1 MKNTIIPIVGMMLML
16 AAFVACE
23 KENKVDIDPDQV
35 VVDPTETGDSV
46 LLHASFDEAIPATWT
61 NIDQDGDG
69 NKWRLFSDDFPY
81 TGLGFCGTDCLA
93 SCSEYPLKPDNL
105 IVSPQFHIPGSG
117 GYTLSFWYSA
127 LNANKFRETYTVYVG
142 KMKDGAFVPIGTLLE
157 ETTDDCV
164 LHQHTISLDQYKGY
178 DLRIAFRHHNT
189 TTMSYLLIDEV
200 NVTLT
205 K

>member
-1 MKNTIIPIVGMMLML
+1 MKKTIIPIVGMMLML

-164 LHQHTISLDQYKGY
+164 LHQHTISLDQQFSFFIVCPAGALSNRLNSLHLKIYPT
-178 DLRIAFRHHNT
+178 F
-189 TTMSYLLIDEV
+189 
-200 NVTLT
+200 
-205 K
+205 